1 MLLAAAATF
10 AGASLQSAVGFGFAL
25 VLSPAL
31 FAALG
36 PYEAVTALLVLGL
49 ALNALMLFEDGRPGP
64 VRWGALR
71 PMLLAAL
78 PGLAV
83 GVALLA
89 LLGKPAL
96 QVGVGVAVLGA
107 VLVQARS
114 PALRARR
121 EASLRSACA
130 VGLAS
135 GALTTSTSVS
145 GPPIVLWLQAQGAR
159 PDELRASTAASFL
172 ALNLA
177 GAATVLLAGGVG
189 SLDATVVLPLLVLTA
204 VGHVVGARIF
214 RAIDPDRFRSAALAL
229 VLAAG
234 VASVAAGLAAAL

>member
-1 MLLAAAATF
+1 MLLAAAATL
-10 AGASLQSAVGFGFAL
+10 AGASLQSAIGFGFAL

-31 FAALG
+31 FAALD
-36 PYEAVTALLVLGL
+36 PYQAVTALLVLGL
-49 ALNALMLFEDGRPGP
+49 ALNVLVLFEDGRPGP
-64 VRWGALR
+64 VRWAALR

-96 QVGVGVAVLGA
+96 QVGVGAAVLGA

-121 EASLRSACA
+121 APSLRSTCA

-177 GAATVLLAGGVG
+177 GGATVLVAGGVG
-189 SLDATVVLPLLVLTA
+189 SVDATVVLPLLVLTA
-204 VGHVVGARIF
+204 MGHVVGARIF
-214 RAIDPDRFRSAALAL
+214 RRVDPDRLRAAILAL

-234 VASVAAGLAAAL
+234 VASVAAGLAAA